1 MGAHR
6 TLDDIA
12 TASNVKRKEVSKNFR
27 ALHTCLDLKIPQ
39 HDPMKCIAKVANLV
53 KLSEKTKRQAA
64 EIMSNVM
71 KEEISAGKD
80 PMGLAAS
87 ILYLSSIKTG
97 EVVTQ
102 MSIARAAGVTEVTVR
117 NRSKDLK
124 SKLQLD

>member
-1 MGAHR
+1 
-6 TLDDIA
+6 
-12 TASNVKRKEVSKNFR
+12 
-27 ALHTCLDLKIPQ
+27 
-39 HDPMKCIAKVANLV
+39 MKCIAKVANLV

-80 PMGLAAS
+80 PMGLVAS

-117 NRSKDLK
+117 NRSKDIK